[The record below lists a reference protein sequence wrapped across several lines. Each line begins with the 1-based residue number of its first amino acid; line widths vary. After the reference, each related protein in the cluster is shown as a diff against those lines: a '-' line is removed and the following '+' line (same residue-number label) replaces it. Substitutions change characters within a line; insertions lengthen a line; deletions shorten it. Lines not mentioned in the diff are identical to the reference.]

1 MSGKEKWGSWCAAT
15 VDPKWVRC
23 VKKEWLLP
31 FQLHGLIERST
42 QWLLLVVVVV
52 VVVEAVFLEQRI
64 LRCPLGSF
72 SEADW
77 QEVDF
82 SWGEAGCQSASVI
95 KREQVLRWTEPT
107 AVQAAFSGVH
117 MLHVLHFPFSALAYE
132 GSTFSSNACL
142 KLKFFFEKF
151 HRGRGAGRSLLLLLL
166 SLWAEEGRA
175 GHAWKSNFRAHHCT
189 RWPSQTLWSSCSP
202 VFLNHRPDDL
212 FANRKKR
219 NAWLS
224 VALQGL
230 PFGFRHRFHGDLAA
244 NCTLS
249 YCLIS

>member
-1 MSGKEKWGSWCAAT
+1 MRVGSKSEALCRAAT

-23 VKKEWLLP
+23 AKKEWLLP
-31 FQLHGLIERST
+31 FQLHGFIERSA
-42 QWLLLVVVVV
+42 QWLLLVVAV
-52 VVVEAVFLEQRI
+52 VVVEVVFLEQRI
-64 LRCPLGSF
+64 LRCPPGSF

-82 SWGEAGCQSASVI
+82 SWGEAGCQSVSVI

-107 AVQAAFSGVH
+107 AVQAALSGVH
-117 MLHVLHFPFSALAYE
+117 MLHVFPFCPGVRGVNVRLHR
-132 GSTFSSNACL
+132 CR
-142 KLKFFFEKF
+142 KLKFFFKSSVPEPE
-151 HRGRGAGRSLLLLLL
+151 RDAGRSLAPAL
-166 SLWAEEGRA
+166 SLWAGEGRA
-175 GHAWKSNFRAHHCT
+175 RHARKSNFRAHHCT

-202 VFLNHRPDDL
+202 YFLNHRPNDR
-212 FANRKKR
+212 FANRGKKR
-219 NAWLS
+219 NAWLY

-230 PFGFRHRFHGDLAA
+230 PFGFRQRFHGDLPA